1 MRGKE
6 ENRFTK
12 RLYLIYIKEKKRI
25 EYYSS
30 DHMRHYIQNG
40 VFFDRQPSILI
51 IVLVTGKNG

>member
-1 MRGKE
+1 MKKKIL
-6 ENRFTK
+6 NKFTK

-40 VFFDRQPSILI
+40 VFFDRQLSILI